1 MDSPIRTYLEAKQ
14 MTAAAFADLIGVK
27 KAAVSKWMRGQGPSI
42 ESAKLIEERT
52 NGDLPKE
59 ALRPD
64 VWQPADHTGAA

>member
-1 MDSPIRTYLEAKQ
+1 MDSPIKAYLDRKQ

-42 ESAKLIEERT
+42 ESAKVIDERT
-52 NGDLPKE
+52 NGELPKE

-64 VWQPADHTGAA
+64 VWTDAERGAA